1 MKKFTLFLLLAL
13 ATKLCAWAQCEYST
27 LVVETKSG
35 EKFEFWLYEKP
46 RVKVDSEKMTFT
58 CGKEVTGYVLDEVS
72 KMYFLPYDPTTG
84 IETPVSEDVIRVVY
98 VNQSEIVVS
107 GVKEADAV
115 RLYTL
120 DGHCVSVVSAEA
132 DGTLTVSLETLEAGT
147 YILNIGNKQSF
158 KFLKR

>member
-1 MKKFTLFLLLAL
+1 MRKITLFLLFFL

-35 EKFEFWLYEKP
+35 KKFEFWLYEKP
-46 RVKVDSEKMTFT
+46 HVKVDNTEITFT
-58 CGKEVTGYVLDEVS
+58 CGEKVTGYVYDEVS
-72 KMYFLPYDPTTG
+72 KMYFLPYDATTG

-98 VNQSEIVVS
+98 VDQSEIVVS
-107 GVKEADAV
+107 GVEQTDEV

-120 DGHCVSVVSAEA
+120 DGHRVMAVAAEA
-132 DGTLTVSLETLEAGT
+132 DSTLTVSVEALEPGT